1 MNSSFP
7 PFSFCSLSLSLSCI
21 SDLQDG
27 MSFKDNLYAHF
38 FSNFLISFVLCF
50 LDICCTTLI
59 VFSGDGTISFTSFFG
74 VLVITR
80 SPDSLIQVPRSIFAI
95 DVAGLMSKKK
105 TPLATTLP
113 ALVCWPAVCVLQ
125 SNAFPWISFVWFS
138 SGV

>member
-1 MNSSFP
+1 
-7 PFSFCSLSLSLSCI
+7 
-21 SDLQDG
+21 

-105 TPLATTLP
+105 NTTRNNSSRFGLLACGLR
-113 ALVCWPAVCVLQ
+113 PAV
-125 SNAFPWISFVWFS
+125 
-138 SGV
+138 